1 MKGTFF
7 KQPLEFSVD
16 IQGESFRQGESLK
29 GSLLVRNH
37 SDEELD
43 LGQYGVS
50 LAQTDAK
57 KLKARKEKGITNKQQ
72 LSFAAGEK
80 LSAKGEASLEWE
92 FKLPTDCSISEK
104 ANGPYL
110 YYGPTE
116 DLFEGGFLELNILPI
131 EILEKYIEIFEN
143 FFRFKRKTLKNK
155 NGFIDIVYT
164 CPGGKDFARVE
175 KLNQHLRI
183 IDSKLEVKW
192 LFKVNKLGYDA
203 GSVVEEKVER
213 NFDQLLDKKRFMDFG
228 DFPNQDGILAS
239 IEEVLEQV
247 KKYEIF

>member
-16 IQGESFRQGESLK
+16 IKGESHRQGESLK

-37 SDEELD
+37 SDEELA
-43 LGQYGVS
+43 LGAYGVT

-57 KLKARKEKGITNKQQ
+57 KLKAKNEKGITNKHQ
-72 LSFAAGEK
+72 LSFKEDEK
-80 LSAKGEASLEWE
+80 LGPKDSATLEWE
-92 FKLPTDCSISEK
+92 FKIPSDGTISEK
-104 ANGPYL
+104 SNGPYI
-110 YYGPTE
+110 YYGATDE
-116 DLFEGGFLELNILPI
+116 LFEGGFLELSVLPI

-143 FFRFKRKTLKNK
+143 FFRFKRKSLKNK
-155 NGFIDIVYT
+155 AGFIDIQYT
-164 CPGGKDFARVE
+164 CPGGKDYARIE
-175 KLNQHLRI
+175 KLNQRIRI

-192 LFKVNKLGYDA
+192 LFKVNKLGYES

-213 NFDQLLDKKRFMDFG
+213 NFDQLLEKKRFMDFG